1 MRIPLFQHHL
11 CFLNFHGTATLL
23 YRREVRGEI
32 NSLFLL
38 RRISALSAIL
48 SGVAFTSDCYDL
60 LSENERTLLNLG
72 LELHMTGLFPQKWD
86 YRKWDIIF
94 TGTLNGRRAL
104 AVINDTQEEMEV
116 DFSEFGFHSALSEL
130 LHPRGL
136 CSGTVRI
143 PPHDLFKN
151 LKSGNN
157 AV

>member
-1 MRIPLFQHHL
+1 
-11 CFLNFHGTATLL
+11 
-23 YRREVRGEI
+23 
-32 NSLFLL
+32 
-38 RRISALSAIL
+38 
-48 SGVAFTSDCYDL
+48 
-60 LSENERTLLNLG
+60 
-72 LELHMTGLFPQKWD
+72 MTDLFPQKWD

-143 PPHDLFKN
+143 PPHDAMLF
-151 LKSGNN
+151 SEEETGN
-157 AV
+157 